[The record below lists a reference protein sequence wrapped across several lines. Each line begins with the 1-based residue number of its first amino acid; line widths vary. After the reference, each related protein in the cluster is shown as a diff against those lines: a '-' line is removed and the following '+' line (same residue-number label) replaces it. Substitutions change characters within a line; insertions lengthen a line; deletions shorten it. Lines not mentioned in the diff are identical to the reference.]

1 MGIKLPR
8 AKLWQRLLSASK
20 SPQHTEK
27 EIKMAA
33 YTDTLGFNKGT
44 AAYPA
49 NVTDIS
55 KFEVTLDF
63 AAIAAARSAAS
74 ATALAAADTLQI
86 ISLPAGSIVLAAG
99 VNVTTAETT
108 NTTAT
113 FDLGF
118 TGGSPYAANVY
129 ANDVDLANPSVV
141 VTADTIDLLINTA
154 VPANCV
160 MNVFAIVA
168 NAN

>member
-1 MGIKLPR
+1 M
-8 AKLWQRLLSASK
+8 
-20 SPQHTEK
+20 T
-27 EIKMAA
+27 A

-49 NVTDIS
+49 NTTDIS
-55 KFEVTLDF
+55 KFQVELDF
-63 AAIAAARSAAS
+63 VAIIAARSAAGV
-74 ATALAAADTLQI
+74 AALAATDTLQV
-86 ISLPAGSIVLAAG
+86 ISLPAGSVVLSAG
-99 VNVTTAETT
+99 VNVTSAETT

-118 TGGSPYAANVY
+118 TGGSPYAANAY
-129 ANDVDLANPSVV
+129 ANDVASNATGLKAADLANPSVV
-141 VTADTIDLLINTA
+141 VTADTIDLLLNTA
-154 VPANCV
+154 APVDCV